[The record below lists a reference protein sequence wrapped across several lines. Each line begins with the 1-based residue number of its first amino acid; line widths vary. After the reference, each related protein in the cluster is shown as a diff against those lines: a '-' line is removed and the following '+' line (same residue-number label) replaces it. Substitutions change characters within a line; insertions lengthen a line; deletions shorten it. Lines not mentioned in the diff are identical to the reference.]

1 MTVKENKHSHG
12 NRLFYVIVYYVMER
26 REGQER
32 ERMQC
37 HLIFL
42 FRKTDVCSTHQSGY
56 LVLPESQGGNEIIS
70 TALYEGRPHTV
81 FQQTFFFFPK
91 RIKSSCVV
99 KDCCSFF
106 HLESLYSGRLWL

>member
-56 LVLPESQGGNEIIS
+56 LVIPESQGGNEIIS

-81 FQQTFFFFPK
+81 FQQTFFFSPK
-91 RIKSSCVV
+91 ELRVPV
-99 KDCCSFF
+99 LLRTVAHSFI
-106 HLESLYSGRLWL
+106 